1 MTRTIGIALLGLGNV
16 GGGVVKLLAANA
28 AAIEQRLGARLE
40 VRAVVVRDPDKANRV
55 VEVDRRLITT
65 EIEPVVRREDVD
77 IVCELIGGTTH
88 ARDAVL
94 AAIAARKH
102 VVTANKALLAEHGGE
117 VFDAAERAGVDVYRS

>member
-16 GGGVVKLLAANA
+16 GGGVVKLLEANA

-55 VEVDRRLITT
+55 VDVDRRLITT
-65 EIEPVVRREDVD
+65 EIEPVVRRDDVD
-77 IVCELIGGTTH
+77 IVCELIGGITL
-88 ARDAVL
+88 AKDAVL

-102 VVTANKALLAEHGGE
+102 VVTANKA
-117 VFDAAERAGVDVYRS
+117 